1 MDKLIPKTT
10 ALAAVEVAF
19 WNDDLAG
26 AQKMIEEAEETAIV
40 RVNPFLKRDDFEKL
54 REQIVGQFGPIMV
67 LPQEVELLWPR
78 PKEEAKQ

>member
-26 AQKMIEEAEETAIV
+26 AQKMIEEAVVETVMIDVPETA
-40 RVNPFLKRDDFEKL
+40 E
-54 REQIVGQFGPIMV
+54 
-67 LPQEVELLWPR
+67 
-78 PKEEAKQ
+78 EEANNG